1 MKNLFTFIV
10 ALFMATSVYAQGTYA
25 VANGETFTPGYKIS
39 KVPNITAYYMANA
52 GNVFNAGKSAVN
64 YADSEFKFYAVVNSK
79 VAADAAKFD
88 GKTEPTGA
96 YLKFEPKNDGTIIV
110 GIQIDKFKELCL
122 VGSDFAR
129 ITDYTYN
136 LPSAAGQES
145 QTLGTYVKEKN
156 TTVDNCLQ
164 AKSNGTVTFNVK
176 AGNTYYLMALGS
188 RIGFFGFKYSV
199 NEKVTITDAG
209 FATHASKFAV
219 DYSNRTD
226 GLEAYSVSYNSSS
239 KELTYTKIDGV
250 VEAGKAVIL
259 KGKGDYVLEASS
271 ETATVK
277 ETGLETSNGET
288 KGNGNIYC
296 LANKSKGVGFYQVSS
311 DVKIPANK
319 AYLVIPSTNSAKY
332 YSIGIGGN
340 TTGIQAIHQ
349 NSVKADGIM
358 YSLSGQRVGKDY
370 KGIVIC
376 NGKKMIKK

>member
-25 VANGETFTPGYKIS
+25 VANGEQFTPDYKIS
-39 KVPNITAYYMANA
+39 KVPNITVYYMANA
-52 GNVFNAGKSAVN
+52 GNVFNAGKKTAN
-64 YADSEFKFYAVVNSK
+64 WADSDFNYYASIK
-79 VAADAAKFD
+79 TGDAANYD
-88 GKTEPTGA
+88 GKSEPTGA

-136 LPSAAGQES
+136 LPSAAGQVS
-145 QTLGTYVKEKN
+145 QTLGTNNKTADTK
-156 TTVDNCLQ
+156 VDNCLTI
-164 AKSNGTVTFNVK
+164 KSNGTVTLNVK

-188 RIGFFGFKYSV
+188 KIGFFGFKYLV

-209 FATHASKFAV
+209 FATFAASYPV
-219 DYSNRTD
+219 DYSAN
-226 GLEAYSVSYNSSS
+226 GLEAYAVKYADG
-239 KELTYTKIDGV
+239 KLTYNQINGIVPAD
-250 VEAGKAVIL
+250 KAVLL
-259 KGKGDYVLEASS
+259 KGEAKEYTLAAAGGAATTVDTDLQVADGNKKG
-271 ETATVK
+271 AT
-277 ETGLETSNGET
+277 
-288 KGNGNIYC
+288 NIYC
-296 LANKSKGVGFYQVSS
+296 LANKNNGVGFYQVSS
-311 DVKIPANK
+311 DVIIPANK
-319 AYLVIPSTNSAKY
+319 AYLEINAANSAKY

-340 TTGIQAIHQ
+340 TTGIQAIQQ

>member
-25 VANGETFTPGYKIS
+25 VANGEIFTPGYKIS
-39 KVPNITAYYMANA
+39 KVPNITAYYMAND
-52 GNVFNAGKSAVN
+52 GNVFNAGKKTANWADSDFEN
-64 YADSEFKFYAVVNSK
+64 YASIKTG
-79 VAADAAKFD
+79 DAAKFD

-136 LPSAAGQES
+136 LPSDAGQES
-145 QTLGTYVKEKN
+145 QTLGTYDKDAK
-156 TTVDNCLQ
+156 TTVDNCLTI
-164 AKSNGTVTFNVK
+164 KSNGTVTFKVK

-188 RIGFFGFKYSV
+188 KIGFFGFKYSV
-199 NEKVTITDAG
+199 NEKVSVTEAG
-209 FATHASKFAV
+209 FATFAASYPV
-219 DYSNRTD
+219 DYSANGMVAYAVKYAD
-226 GLEAYSVSYNSSS
+226 G
-239 KELTYTKIDGV
+239 KLTYNKIEGIV
-250 VEAGKAVIL
+250 PANTAVLL
-259 KGKGDYVLEASS
+259 KGDAKDYTLTAAEG
-271 ETATVK
+271 EPATVDTDLK
-277 ETGLETSNGET
+277 VADGTKTGAN
-288 KGNGNIYC
+288 NIYC
-296 LANKSKGVGFYQVSS
+296 LANKNNGVGFYRVANK
-311 DVKIPANK
+311 VAIPANK
-319 AYLVIPSTNSAKY
+319 AYLEINTPNSAKY

-340 TTGIQAIHQ
+340 TTGIQTIQQ

-358 YSLSGQRVGKDY
+358 YSLSGQKVGANY

>member
-39 KVPNITAYYMANA
+39 KVPNITAYYMAND
-52 GNVFNAGKSAVN
+52 GNVFNAGKKTDNWADKDFKN
-64 YADSEFKFYAVVNSK
+64 YASIKTG
-79 VAADAAKFD
+79 DAAKFD

-96 YLKFEPKNDGTIIV
+96 YLKFEPTNDGTIIV

-122 VGSDFAR
+122 VGADFAR

-136 LPSAAGQES
+136 LPSDEGKES
-145 QTLGTYVKEKN
+145 QTLGTNNKTDG
-156 TTVDNCLQ
+156 TTVDNCLTI
-164 AKSNGTVTFNVK
+164 KSNGTVTFNVK

-188 RIGFFGFKYSV
+188 KIGFFGFKYSV

-259 KGKGDYVLEASS
+259 KGKGDYILEASS
-271 ETATVK
+271 KTATVT
-277 ETGLETSNGET
+277 ETGLKASDGSI
-288 KGNGNIYC
+288 KGAANIYC
-296 LANKSKGVGFYQVSS
+296 LANKNNVVGFYQVSS
-311 DVKIPANK
+311 DVTIPANK
-319 AYLVIPSTNSAKY
+319 AYLEINAANSAKY

-340 TTGIQAIHQ
+340 TTGIQTIQQ

-358 YSLSGQRVGKDY
+358 YSLSGQRVGENY

>member
-25 VANGETFTPGYKIS
+25 VASGEQFTPDYKIS
-39 KVPNITAYYMANA
+39 KVPNITAYYMAKA
-52 GNVFNAGKSAVN
+52 GNVFYAGKKTAN
-64 YADSEFKFYAVVNSK
+64 WADSDFNYYASIK
-79 VAADAAKFD
+79 TGDAANFD
-88 GKTEPTGA
+88 GKTAPTGA
-96 YLKFEPKNDGTIIV
+96 YLKFEPTNDGTITV

-129 ITDYTYN
+129 ITDYTYD
-136 LPSAAGQES
+136 LPSDKGQES

-188 RIGFFGFKYSV
+188 KIGFFGFKYLE

-209 FATHASKFAV
+209 FATFAASYPV
-219 DYSNRTD
+219 DYSAN
-226 GLEAYSVSYNSSS
+226 GLEAYAVKYANG
-239 KELTYTKIDGV
+239 KLTYNKIDGIV
-250 VEAGKAVIL
+250 PAKTAVLLSGEAKEYTLAAAGGAATTVDTDL
-259 KGKGDYVLEASS
+259 KIADGTK
-271 ETATVK
+271 
-277 ETGLETSNGET
+277 TGAN
-288 KGNGNIYC
+288 NIYC
-296 LANKSKGVGFYQVSS
+296 LAKKASNGVGFYQVSS
-311 DVKIPANK
+311 DVTIPANK
-319 AYLVIPSTNSAKY
+319 AYLEIATATPAKY

-340 TTGIQAIHQ
+340 TTGIQAIQQ

>member
-25 VANGETFTPGYKIS
+25 VVNGETFTPGYKIT
-39 KVPNITAYYMANA
+39 KVPNITAYYMAKD
-52 GNVFNAGKSAVN
+52 GNVFYAGKKTAN
-64 YADSEFKFYAVVNSK
+64 WADSDFEYYASIK
-79 VAADAAKFD
+79 TGDAAKFD

-96 YLKFEPKNDGTIIV
+96 YLKFEPTNDGTIIV

-145 QTLGTYVKEKN
+145 QKLGTNIKTDG
-156 TTVDNCLQ
+156 TTVDNCLTI
-164 AKSNGTVTFNVK
+164 KSNGTVTFNVK

-188 RIGFFGFKYSV
+188 KIGFFGFKYSV
-199 NEKVTITDAG
+199 NEKVSITDAG
-209 FATHASKFAV
+209 FATFAASYPV
-219 DYSNRTD
+219 DYSAN
-226 GLEAYSVSYNSSS
+226 GLEAYAVKYADG
-239 KELTYTKIDGV
+239 KLTYNKIVGIVPAKTAVLLSGEAKEYTLAAAGGAATTVDTDLKVADGTKTG
-250 VEAGKAVIL
+250 
-259 KGKGDYVLEASS
+259 
-271 ETATVK
+271 AT
-277 ETGLETSNGET
+277 
-288 KGNGNIYC
+288 NIYC
-296 LANKSKGVGFYQVSS
+296 LANKTTNGVGFYQVSS
-311 DVKIPANK
+311 DVTIPANK
-319 AYLVIPSTNSAKY
+319 AYLEINASTSAKY

-340 TTGIQAIHQ
+340 TTGIQAIQQ

>member
-25 VANGETFTPGYKIS
+25 VANGEQFTPDYKIS

-52 GNVFNAGKSAVN
+52 GNVFNAGKKTAN
-64 YADSEFKFYAVVNSK
+64 WADSDFNYYASIK
-79 VAADAAKFD
+79 TGDAANFD
-88 GKTEPTGA
+88 GKTAPTGA
-96 YLKFEPKNDGTIIV
+96 YLKFEPINDGTIIV
-110 GIQIDKFKELCL
+110 GIQIDKYKELCL
-122 VGSDFAR
+122 VGADFAR

-136 LPSAAGQES
+136 LPSDKGQES
-145 QTLGTYVKEKN
+145 QTLGTNEKTAG
-156 TTVDNCLQ
+156 TTVDNCLTI
-164 AKSNGTVTFNVK
+164 KSNGTVTFKVE

-188 RIGFFGFKYSV
+188 KIGFFGFKYLV

-209 FATHASKFAV
+209 FATFAASYPV
-219 DYSNRTD
+219 DYSANGLVAYAVKYAD
-226 GLEAYSVSYNSSS
+226 G
-239 KELTYTKIDGV
+239 KLTYNKIDGV
-250 VEAGKAVIL
+250 VPAKTAVLLSGEAKEYTLAAAGGAATTVDTDLKVADGKT
-259 KGKGDYVLEASS
+259 KGD
-271 ETATVK
+271 
-277 ETGLETSNGET
+277 
-288 KGNGNIYC
+288 GNIYC
-296 LANKSKGVGFYQVSS
+296 LAKKASNGVGFYQVAST
-311 DVKIPANK
+311 VTIPANK
-319 AYLVIPSTNSAKY
+319 AYLKVGTPTTTPAKY